1 MTLFSKCELDRA
13 EVSAA
18 VLVQDLHFAY
28 PQQPPV
34 LQGISFALEPGD
46 RVALLG
52 PTGCGKSTLL
62 EQLIGLK
69 QPSRGAVWIGGT
81 RVEPRTLPTIRRRLG
96 FCFQDANDQLFMPTI
111 LEDVMF
117 GPLNYGIPIAQ
128 AKNQARELLA
138 RFDLLAFEGR
148 SAHELSGG
156 QRRLAAL
163 AAVLALEPAI
173 LVLDE
178 PTTGLD
184 PRWRRSLA
192 QVLETLPIQSLIV
205 ASHDLQWIGKTT
217 HRALILSHG
226 RIREDR
232 PTAELLGD
240 RALLESYD
248 LPLDY

>member
-1 MTLFSKCELDRA
+1 
-13 EVSAA
+13 
-18 VLVQDLHFAY
+18 
-28 PQQPPV
+28 
-34 LQGISFALEPGD
+34 
-46 RVALLG
+46 
-52 PTGCGKSTLL
+52 
-62 EQLIGLK
+62 
-69 QPSRGAVWIGGT
+69 
-81 RVEPRTLPTIRRRLG
+81 
-96 FCFQDANDQLFMPTI
+96 
-111 LEDVMF
+111 
-117 GPLNYGIPIAQ
+117 
-128 AKNQARELLA
+128 
-138 RFDLLAFEGR
+138 
-148 SAHELSGG
+148 
-156 QRRLAAL
+156 LAAL